1 MARAAHSLWGFSPLA
16 LERSQQGVAY
26 LALPKVPLT
35 RLGETGSV
43 RTIWSG
49 GENLSIAAQDVLLQV
64 QGTRHDLPEI
74 STPNDPPIHFSCD
87 VTQPVHAAG
96 VQPVPVARPQ
106 ILACVRFPLALRPK
120 VEPRFG
126 DQCRSTYEAGDQRR
140 L

>member
-1 MARAAHSLWGFSPLA
+1 MARTAYYLWGFPPPA
-16 LERSQQGVAY
+16 LERSQQGVAHP
-26 LALPKVPLT
+26 AHPKVPLP
-35 RLGETGSV
+35 RLGETGSE
-43 RTIWSG
+43 RTTWSG

-64 QGTRHDLPEI
+64 LNTRHDLPEI
-74 STPNDPPIHFSCD
+74 SSPNDPLTRFSCD

-106 ILACVRFPLALRPK
+106 ILTCVRFPQASRPK